1 MKTQINNSYNAPDP
15 PVTVSVFRRVKP
27 ASVRAFEE
35 FLSGVINASMTFEGH
50 LGTNVFRNS
59 DPNNPEYMIV
69 FKFDRR
75 SNLRR
80 WEESQCRRQWLARI
94 ESLTIGSPAI
104 EVLTGLET
112 WFTISPRKPI
122 VPPPRYKMATL
133 TWIAI
138 FPLVNIIHLLLGS
151 TLNSL
156 PPLLRSLIL
165 TVMLV
170 PIMTYV
176 VMPRIT
182 RLFAWWLYPRHQFVS
197 R

>member
-1 MKTQINNSYNAPDP
+1 MKTQISNYYNIQDP

-27 ASVRAFEE
+27 ASVRDFEE
-35 FLSGVINASMTFEGH
+35 FLSAIINASMTFEGH

-69 FKFDRR
+69 FKFDRQ

-80 WEESQCRRQWLARI
+80 WEESQCRRQWLALI

-138 FPLVNIIHLLLGS
+138 FPLVNIINLLLGS

-156 PPLLRSLIL
+156 PSFLRSFFMTAL
-165 TVMLV
+165 LV
-170 PIMTYV
+170 PLMTYV

-182 RLFAWWLYPRHQFVS
+182 RLFAWWLYPHRQFLS

>member
-1 MKTQINNSYNAPDP
+1 MNTQINNSYNIQDP

-27 ASVRAFEE
+27 PSVRDFEE
-35 FLSGVINASMTFEGH
+35 FLSAIINASMTFEGH

-112 WFTISPRKPI
+112 WFTISPRQLI
-122 VPPPRYKMATL
+122 VPPPRYKMAAL

-138 FPLVNIIHLLLGS
+138 FPLVNIINLLLGS
-151 TLNSL
+151 ILNSL
-156 PPLLRSLIL
+156 PSLLRSLFMTAL
-165 TVMLV
+165 LV
-170 PIMTYV
+170 TLMTYV

-182 RLFAWWLYPRHQFVS
+182 RLFSRWLYPRRQFLS

>member
-1 MKTQINNSYNAPDP
+1 MKTQIKNSHNSHDP
-15 PVTVSVFRRVKP
+15 PVTVSVFRRVQP
-27 ASVRAFEE
+27 ACVRNFEE
-35 FLSGVINASMTFEGH
+35 LLSGIIDASMTFEGH
-50 LGTNVFRNS
+50 LGTNVFRNC

-80 WEESQCRRQWLARI
+80 WEESQCRRQWLTRI

-133 TWIAI
+133 TWVAI
-138 FPLVNIIHLLLGS
+138 FPLVNIINLLLES

-156 PPLLRSLIL
+156 PPLLRSLII
-165 TVMLV
+165 TAMLV
-170 PIMTYV
+170 PLMTYV

-182 RLFAWWLYPRHQFVS
+182 RLFAWWLYPRRQFLS

>member
-1 MKTQINNSYNAPDP
+1 MKTQINNSYNIQDP

-27 ASVRAFEE
+27 ESVKDFEE
-35 FLSGVINASMTFEGH
+35 FLSAIINASMTFEGH

-75 SNLRR
+75 SNLRH
-80 WEESQCRRQWLARI
+80 WEESKCRRQWLTHI
-94 ESLTIGSPAI
+94 ESLTIGSPVI

-122 VPPPRYKMATL
+122 VPPPRYKMAAL

-138 FPLVNIIHLLLGS
+138 FPLVNIINLLLGS
-151 TLNSL
+151 ILNSL
-156 PPLLRSLIL
+156 SPLLRSLIM
-165 TVMLV
+165 TAILV
-170 PIMTYV
+170 PLMTYI

-182 RLFAWWLYPRHQFVS
+182 RLFARWLYPRSQFLS